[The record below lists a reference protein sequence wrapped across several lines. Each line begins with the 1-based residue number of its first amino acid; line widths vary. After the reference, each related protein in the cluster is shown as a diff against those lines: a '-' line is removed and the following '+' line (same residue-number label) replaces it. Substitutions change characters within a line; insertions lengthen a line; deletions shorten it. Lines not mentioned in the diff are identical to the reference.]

1 MNLDSIGQYITNLQ
15 ANICNLVAA
24 LGLGQP
30 VSVVYTDLD
39 GVTSVRL
46 IQPNA
51 IVKSAN
57 GQTTVEA
64 YDLNRQEARNF
75 RVDAF
80 EFVGA
85 PGDDLA
91 VVYA

>member
-46 IQPNA
+46 IQPNE
-51 IVKSAN
+51 IVKADN
-57 GQTTVEA
+57 GQTVVKVF
-64 YDLNRQEARNF
+64 DLNRQEPRTL
-75 RVDAF
+75 RIESF